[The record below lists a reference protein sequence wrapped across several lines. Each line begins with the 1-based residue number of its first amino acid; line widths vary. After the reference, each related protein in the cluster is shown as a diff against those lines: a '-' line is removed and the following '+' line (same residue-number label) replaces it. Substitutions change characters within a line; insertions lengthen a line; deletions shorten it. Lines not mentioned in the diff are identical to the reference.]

1 MPILIYRDSR
11 SKHSRPRS
19 IICKLL
25 FTQLF
30 ITYACCRVV
39 KTADNCGYE
48 SCNLEKPGMI
58 NVHLVPHTHDDVG
71 WLMTV
76 DQYYYKEVQFIL
88 DGVIPELAADPNK
101 RFIYVEIA
109 FFSRWFNEQ
118 NDATRHL
125 VQKLVNE
132 GRLEFIL
139 GGWCM
144 NDEATPHYTAMIDQ
158 HKLGF
163 EYLRNNFGDCARP
176 KIGWQIDPFGH
187 SREQASLFAQFGFD
201 GYFFGRL
208 DYQDK
213 DKRQKDKTMEFV
225 WRASPNNLGIESNI
239 FTGVLPNGYG
249 PPGGYCFDIRCDPNM
264 IQDDPRLH
272 DYNVEQMVDGFIN
285 AVNDQAKSFRTN
297 HLIMTMGSDF
307 NYIQAHMFFKEMD
320 KLIQYVNARQDVGST
335 INLLYSTPSCY
346 LKQLNND
353 NLTWTT
359 KDDDFFPYAD
369 REHGFWTGY
378 FTSRPALKR
387 YVNVVNSFFQSVKQ
401 MAALAKLDNTYGSG
415 VQLQHLAEVL
425 GVAQHHDAV
434 SGTEKQAV
442 TFDYAERLADGVNSG
457 QSVVQDVYNSLM
469 SSGISNPPLQIF
481 CLSLNVSVCNVSQSS
496 SNFQITLYNPLVRS
510 VFYTV
515 RLPVFGSKY
524 IVYKEDGSTIIP
536 SDVLPIPT
544 KILKNNQVSTNE
556 LIFLVQLPPLGF
568 VTYFVQAAS
577 NISPLTF
584 ESEKEQLEPNDFVLQ
599 GKYVSV
605 TFDESGNLHS
615 ITNLTSGTTLPLLQ
629 NFMYYSGFPGNN
641 SGGQNQASGAYI
653 FRPSSNTPTYIPL
666 KRWGGI
672 IKGSVV
678 QEAFQQFTDW
688 ISQVIRVYQDKP
700 YVEIEWTIGPIPI
713 DDKIGKEIV
722 TRYTIPGFGNK
733 GVFYTDANGR
743 EVLERRLNYRPT
755 WDLNQTEPV
764 AGNYYPVN
772 ALIGIKNGDSKLQ
785 FTVLTDRSQGG
796 VSLNDGDVELM
807 VHRRLL
813 YDDAKGV
820 GEPLNEPG
828 DDGKGLIIKG
838 THYLVLDSV
847 ENSASIY
854 RPLAQQIFW
863 EPQVS
868 FSDLNID
875 PASYVKK
882 FKTKWSG
889 LASALP
895 RNVHLLTM
903 EQFRHTGPVP
913 SPSGSVPYLIRFEHF
928 YENYEDDILSAPVT
942 FDIKDIFAPFQITD
956 VYELSLGGNVKY
968 EDVHRLQWKT
978 EASSTYLKKVR
989 HLSGTQVTLKPME
1002 IVTLQANIF
1011 I

>member
-1 MPILIYRDSR
+1 SENSFSPSYPE
-11 SKHSRPRS
+11 K
-19 IICKLL
+19 
-25 FTQLF
+25 
-30 ITYACCRVV
+30 
-39 KTADNCGYE
+39 
-48 SCNLEKPGMI
+48 CN
-58 NVHLVPHTHDDVG
+58 
-71 WLMTV
+71 
-76 DQYYYKEVQFIL
+76 
-88 DGVIPELAADPNK
+88 
-101 RFIYVEIA
+101 
-109 FFSRWFNEQ
+109 
-118 NDATRHL
+118 
-125 VQKLVNE
+125 
-132 GRLEFIL
+132 
-139 GGWCM
+139 
-144 NDEATPHYTAMIDQ
+144 
-158 HKLGF
+158 
-163 EYLRNNFGDCARP
+163 NNFFY
-176 KIGWQIDPFGH
+176 I
-187 SREQASLFAQFGFD
+187 
-201 GYFFGRL
+201 
-208 DYQDK
+208 
-213 DKRQKDKTMEFV
+213 
-225 WRASPNNLGIESNI
+225 NI
-239 FTGVLPNGYG
+239 
-249 PPGGYCFDIRCDPNM
+249 
-264 IQDDPRLH
+264 
-272 DYNVEQMVDGFIN
+272 
-285 AVNDQAKSFRTN
+285 S
-297 HLIMTMGSDF
+297 
-307 NYIQAHMFFKEMD
+307 
-320 KLIQYVNARQDVGST
+320 
-335 INLLYSTPSCY
+335 
-346 LKQLNND
+346 
-353 NLTWTT
+353 
-359 KDDDFFPYAD
+359 
-369 REHGFWTGY
+369 
-378 FTSRPALKR
+378 
-387 YVNVVNSFFQSVKQ
+387 
-401 MAALAKLDNTYGSG
+401 
-415 VQLQHLAEVL
+415 AEVL

-536 SDVLPIPT
+536 SD
-544 KILKNNQVSTNE
+544 
-556 LIFLVQLPPLGF
+556 
-568 VTYFVQAAS
+568 
-577 NISPLTF
+577 
-584 ESEKEQLEPNDFVLQ
+584 
-599 GKYVSV
+599 YVSV

-653 FRPSSNTPTYIPL
+653 FRPSSNTPTNIPL

-968 EDVHRLQWKT
+968 EDVRRLQWKT